1 MWGKTYVGL
10 HVKCRSVFLQI
21 LMKVEFS
28 RQFFFSKNTQ
38 ISNFMKIR
46 PFGAQLLHADGR
58 TDRHDDSNNRF
69 SQFFLKK
76 EE

>member
-1 MWGKTYVGL
+1 
-10 HVKCRSVFLQI
+10 
-21 LMKVEFS
+21 MKVEFS